1 MYQPQHAYLESEV
14 LQAEPLKLVQ
24 LLYRGAIEAVRKA
37 RTHVRQGEIRPRSEQ
52 ITKAMDIITELATSV
67 DRERGGELAMNLV
80 ELYDYMQRQLQAA
93 NFQQVEGPLAEVESL
108 LSTVAEAW
116 DQIAP
121 EPASAGLNM
130 AAYAGSSDDSGY
142 SPRSFVY

>member
-1 MYQPQHAYLESEV
+1 MYQPQHAYFESEV

-24 LLYRGAIEAVRKA
+24 LLYHGAIEAVQKA
-37 RTHVRQGEIRPRSEQ
+37 RLYVRQGQIRPRSEQ

-67 DRERGGELAMNLV
+67 DRERGGELATNLV
-80 ELYDYMQRQLQAA
+80 ELYDYMQRQLQTA
-93 NFQQVEGPLAEVESL
+93 NFQQVEEPLAEVESL
-108 LSTVAEAW
+108 LKTLAEAW
-116 DQIAP
+116 DQISP
-121 EPASAGLNM
+121 EPAAAELNM